1 MKKKTVT
8 HRGCRWAPTNQ
19 SIKGV
24 CYPVSKPHIT
34 SQEHQEATFARCVS
48 HNPSYSIQTRLL
60 RTVEILQRCTLD
72 TLHKAS
78 ARNPDLRTLLWIQSD
93 WPTSPSLIS
102 NIARQSIVY
111 LTKTTSLTFI
121 SLLYAHNQPH
131 ALIAESKSPPSAQW
145 AETLKKKS
153 LRTSDLPAAVARLN
167 SHVCLS
173 AHRETRQ
180 VFGGNNPIATI
191 SC

>member
-78 ARNPDLRTLLWIQSD
+78 AHDPDLRTLLWIQSD
-93 WPTSPSLIS
+93 WADITISYQQHRQAIYRLPHQNHQPYFCKLTPRPQPTPCPNCGEQITAVRPVGR
-102 NIARQSIVY
+102 NV
-111 LTKTTSLTFI
+111 
-121 SLLYAHNQPH
+121 
-131 ALIAESKSPPSAQW
+131 E
-145 AETLKKKS
+145 KKS

-180 VFGGNNPIATI
+180 VFGGNKPIATI